1 MYTNIDTS
9 YALETIFKWLDSMPL
24 LEEFPLA
31 AVKAAMELAMCN
43 NIFEW
48 EDSYFLQLLVTAMG
62 TAAACM
68 WATIYFAVDEMLS
81 LIPKLNKKMLWFL
94 RCIDNIIDIWIGN
107 PLEQSW
113 EDFKNETNNFGI
125 LEW

>member
-81 LIPKLNKKMLWFL
+81 LIPKLNKKML
-94 RCIDNIIDIWIGN
+94 
-107 PLEQSW
+107 
-113 EDFKNETNNFGI
+113 
-125 LEW
+125 